1 MRGGEGGRE
10 GEREGGRG
18 RGRDRGKEEATMNGF
33 LVSLHFEHIR
43 QKSVSFITN
52 CHLITPV
59 NDITHHDTVNSIC
72 QDYP

>member
-1 MRGGEGGRE
+1 
-10 GEREGGRG
+10 
-18 RGRDRGKEEATMNGF
+18 MNGF

-43 QKSVSFITN
+43 QKSVSLITN

-59 NDITHHDTVNSIC
+59 NDITHHDTANSVC